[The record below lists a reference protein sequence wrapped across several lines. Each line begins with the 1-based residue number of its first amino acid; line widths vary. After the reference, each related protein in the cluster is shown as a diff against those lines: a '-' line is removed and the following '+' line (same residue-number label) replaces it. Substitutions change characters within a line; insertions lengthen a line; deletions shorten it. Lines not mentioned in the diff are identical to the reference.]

1 MRTFFLWYV
10 YSDVFFVKSCN
21 VERKF
26 CENVTYK
33 LNFKLVWWTSAR
45 GTVQRFVNRCLIDS
59 LVKSLDA
66 TLQRWYEKRMSKSN
80 GCHGTTFIKLVFI
93 TIFFSYFLNKL
104 HHALMGY
111 KQRWRRQMGV
121 LELRKIKKS
130 HLNTSK
136 IHNEVLKAPSFGQTW
151 IKKCKS
157 ARFMKIE
164 GFFFY
169 WVIFLQ
175 KW

>member
-1 MRTFFLWYV
+1 MPWDY
-10 YSDVFFVKSCN
+10 
-21 VERKF
+21 
-26 CENVTYK
+26 
-33 LNFKLVWWTSAR
+33 
-45 GTVQRFVNRCLIDS
+45 
-59 LVKSLDA
+59 
-66 TLQRWYEKRMSKSN
+66 
-80 GCHGTTFIKLVFI
+80 TFIKLVFI

-121 LELRKIKKS
+121 LELRKTKKS
-130 HLNTSK
+130 RLNTSK

-164 GFFFY
+164 GFFFKNDKNEPLLNI
-169 WVIFLQ
+169 VPDFLSLHSHASVFSQ
-175 KW
+175 IRHSLSMYEKVSIENRITWW